1 MNPDTRDL
9 RETRRACFTL
19 ALALALGQT
28 MSVPARA
35 QTGPEVQRA
44 QVNGI
49 EMTYRV
55 RGTGDPLV
63 LLHGFGGCGL
73 VWDPFIERLAQSYR
87 LIIPDLRGHGG
98 STNPVGTF
106 THRQAASD
114 VLALLDQLGHP
125 RVRAMGISTG
135 GMTLLHIATREPER
149 VQAMVLIG
157 ATSYFPEEARAI
169 MRMVERDTSPPDR
182 RMQRCLTRGE
192 SQSRMLR
199 NQFARFQ
206 NSYDDMNFTAPFL
219 ATIKARTLIVHGDRD
234 EFFPVNIPV
243 EMYRAVPRS
252 ELWIVPGGGHVPI
265 FGPGEAEFV
274 RVVLRFLRG
283 Q

>member
-19 ALALALGQT
+19 ALALGQA

-135 GMTLLHIATREPER
+135 GMTLLHIAT
-149 VQAMVLIG
+149 
-157 ATSYFPEEARAI
+157 
-169 MRMVERDTSPPDR
+169 
-182 RMQRCLTRGE
+182 
-192 SQSRMLR
+192 
-199 NQFARFQ
+199 
-206 NSYDDMNFTAPFL
+206 
-219 ATIKARTLIVHGDRD
+219 LIVHGDRD